1 MNNVF
6 LYIVTVV
13 IWGTTWIAI
22 NYQLG
27 SVAPEVS
34 VFYRFALASVMLF
47 SYCLLR
53 RLPLAMSFRKHGQLL
68 AFGMM
73 LFGLNYFLL
82 YNAQQHINSALTSI
96 AFSTLMVMNII
107 NARIWYKTQINNQ
120 VYLGAALGIIGIVT
134 LFWPQITDVELGPQT
149 LLGLGLCLLG
159 TLSASTGNMISIKNQ
174 KDKMPVMQA
183 NAWGM
188 LYGAIFMAV
197 LALVQGKAFTFDSS
211 WAYIGSLLYLSLFG
225 SVIAFGCYL
234 TLMTS
239 IGAHKTSYT
248 SIMFPAVAV
257 MISTFVEN
265 FHWSW
270 FTVIGFISILAG
282 NLVVLA
288 RPAKTTPPSV
298 PNVSTANTKPS
309 KASTIS

>member
-174 KDKMPVMQA
+174 KDK
-183 NAWGM
+183 
-188 LYGAIFMAV
+188 
-197 LALVQGKAFTFDSS
+197 T
-211 WAYIGSLLYLSLFG
+211 
-225 SVIAFGCYL
+225 
-234 TLMTS
+234 
-239 IGAHKTSYT
+239 
-248 SIMFPAVAV
+248 
-257 MISTFVEN
+257 
-265 FHWSW
+265 
-270 FTVIGFISILAG
+270 GFIGGL
-282 NLVVLA
+282 
-288 RPAKTTPPSV
+288 RC
-298 PNVSTANTKPS
+298 VSPCGD
-309 KASTIS
+309 